1 MSRAASIPRFLSA
14 LNSRIFEAQ
23 PDQYENQSQVQSLI
37 RPIYELIQQNQLKAS
52 LDQINRSIKKHPKC
66 YLLYA
71 IKAFVLFSLNRH
83 DQAIAIFNTFNQNQ
97 PNPNSS
103 SNVPVPHPANFDPT
117 YVEFISYTLLGLGF
131 HDELVQLY
139 EKATQSFGVQTQ
151 SVSVDAYLTLA
162 QINRPK
168 DQQQIALKLHKAFP
182 NEPRFIEWILIPL
195 IVQLTNPILT
205 TSNKSPNNSI
215 LISLAHRFIQT
226 YLSTFQSA
234 STQIDDPSQLW
245 IIIKLLSIIGNDLTS
260 KPIGLKPLVL
270 PPALAADTYLKP
282 NLRDI
287 PDHIRFVRED
297 FLKILD
303 SEVGSSLRSNH
314 LGIELFWRNEVVN
327 WTDDEGLGEL
337 MSRMKECL
345 SKGDTNWDTMMT
357 INKAI
362 AELCRRSQDLP
373 KEELIK
379 LEEFYKTFTIQ
390 DNIDRGF
397 VLARVDLRKRIED
410 QRPNSSNIFTETSTK
425 TIVEYANRFG
435 SKACCFDDLR
445 TYIDSCSD
453 ADILVQLRETI
464 DTKPANFCSAQA
476 EETLLREIN
485 FEKTRQLIKPKD
497 LDSDR
502 TAVKKLLSQYHQYL
516 KDEKDLPENSVQAA
530 DEFMVSSILILLEN
544 RDLEAIYLSV
554 YLLEIVLKNSRH
566 RYQARTLIIRLYRLL
581 GSRSMNHYGSLGLK
595 HIQLDTCGYLAFDRI
610 SILNHDRQ
618 KAQELLESTSTFYI
632 RSRDETRRWIKES
645 YIEANYSKIHEFDQ
659 FVHKLEYSLQSM
671 INEIEYLRLRLISK
685 SHPTTTPSIVMED
698 VRKKLKELSKRWK
711 SAVDNRDLCVLGGIN
726 HEKVDRQT
734 SLGPP
739 LNVGWVR
746 VMCLIYGMVLI
757 PDYKEDIVE
766 GKELEDL
773 LKDVSDAERRLCQ
786 FATIMSALISSSN
799 SGGGG
804 AQKGMSSDDLM
815 KKLSM
820 FFKESVDSIIEED
833 AKNVKLPGEWLE
845 SVKVLH
851 EAYCL
856 FQLTMKENAKLSKS
870 LKNVRNEIIES
881 FKKLETWVKL
891 YSMEDRINE
900 RKIKNKKRTLK
911 LFEEYGDISTSTFGD
926 CKKWE
931 EFMEEIGME
940 WESVMGEVLVLVK
953 GIVED

>member
-1 MSRAASIPRFLSA
+1 MSKPSSIPRFLSA
-14 LNSRIFEAQ
+14 LNSRIIEAQ
-23 PDQYENQSQVQSLI
+23 PDQYENQNQVQGLI
-37 RPIYELIQQNQLKAS
+37 RPIHELILQNQLKAS

-71 IKAFVLFSLNRH
+71 IKAFVLHSLNRH

-97 PNPNSS
+97 VNPNSS
-103 SNVPVPHPANFDPT
+103 SNIHPANFDPA
-117 YVEFISYTLLGLGF
+117 YVQFISYTLLGLGF

-226 YLSTFQSA
+226 YLSTLQSA

-245 IIIKLLSIIGNDLTS
+245 IIIKLLSVIGNDLTS

-270 PPALAADTYLKP
+270 PPALSSATYMKP

-287 PDHIRFVRED
+287 PDHIRIVRED

-303 SEVGSSLRSNH
+303 SELGSSLRSNH
-314 LGIELFWRNEVVN
+314 LGIELFWRNEVVR
-327 WTDDEGLGEL
+327 WTDDEGLCDL
-337 MSRMKECL
+337 IARMKEFL
-345 SKGDTNWDTMMT
+345 SKGDTNWDTMIT

-373 KEELIK
+373 KDELMK
-379 LEEFYKTFTIQ
+379 LEEFYKTFTSQ
-390 DNIDRGF
+390 DNTDRGF
-397 VLARVDLRKRIED
+397 VLARVDLRKRIDD
-410 QRPNSSNIFTETSTK
+410 QRPNSTKIFTETSTE
-425 TIVEYANRFG
+425 TIIDYANRLG

-445 TYIDSCSD
+445 TYIDSSSD
-453 ADILVQLRETI
+453 PDISVQLRQII
-464 DTKPANFCSAQA
+464 DTKPG
-476 EETLLREIN
+476 EEKLLREIN
-485 FEKTRQLIKPKD
+485 FEKTRQLIQPNN
-497 LDSDR
+497 LDSDG
-502 TAVKKLLSQYHQYL
+502 TAVKKLLGQYHQYL

-530 DEFMVSSILILLEN
+530 DEFIILSILIMLEN
-544 RDLEAIYLSV
+544 WDLEVIYLSV

-566 RYQARTLIIRLYRLL
+566 RYQARTLIIRLYRLLGL

-618 KAQELLESTSTFYI
+618 KAQELLESASTFYI
-632 RSRDETRRWIKES
+632 RSRDETRRWIQES

-659 FVHKLEYSLQSM
+659 FVHKLEYSIQSM
-671 INEIEYLRLRLISK
+671 INEIEYLRLRLTNTTSN
-685 SHPTTTPSIVMED
+685 PTTTSAIVIEE
-698 VRKKLKELSKRWK
+698 VRKKLKELSRRWK
-711 SAVDNRDLCVLGGIN
+711 NAVDNRDLAVLGGID
-726 HEKVDRQT
+726 HAKVDRQT

-739 LNVGWVR
+739 LNIGWVR
-746 VMCLIYGMVLI
+746 VMSSIYGMILI
-757 PDYKEDIVE
+757 PDYKEDIPE

-773 LKDVSDAERRLCQ
+773 LKDVSDSERRFYQ
-786 FATIMSALISSSN
+786 FATIMSASISSSN
-799 SGGGG
+799 SGGS
-804 AQKGMSSDDLM
+804 AQKGTSSDDVM
-815 KKLSM
+815 KKLSN
-820 FFKESVDSIIEED
+820 FFKESVDRIIEEEG
-833 AKNVKLPGEWLE
+833 KNTKLPGEWLG

-856 FQLTMKENAKLSKS
+856 FQVAMKENPKLLKS

-881 FKKLETWVKL
+881 FKKLETRLNVDL
-891 YSMEDRINE
+891 TEDKINE
-900 RKIKNKKRTLK
+900 RKTTNQKRALK
-911 LFEEYGDISTSTFGD
+911 LFEEYGDISTITFGE

-931 EFMEEIGME
+931 EFMEGIGQE
-940 WESVMGEVLVLVK
+940 WESIIGEVLGLIKSVV
-953 GIVED
+953 DDR